1 MNYAR
6 IHWRERI
13 LPRDTQRPR
22 GGAQPTGTAQRGMN
36 IHVVHPGP
44 GAPAKTPTFVF
55 LCCAR
60 GTYARTIRRPPQTAS
75 PMTNL
80 EDLRKQLGAIDR
92 EIIAL
97 LARRQEISAQVGRYK
112 HDAGIP
118 TRDFAQE
125 VRVISRAREQAE
137 TAGLPGD
144 LAENIVR
151 LLINASLSRQ
161 ERVRL
166 VARGRGQGHKALV
179 VGGGGKMGRWFCE
192 FLSSQGYAVTVA
204 DPRRT
209 PRKLPHVS
217 RWQEAPG
224 EFELTVIAAPVAASA
239 RILADMEQ
247 ARCRGLIFDIAS
259 IKDPVKEALRRMAA
273 TGMKVASIHPMFG
286 PDTDLLSGCHILLM
300 DMGAPE
306 AAEAAADVFA
316 GTMVEILRVPV
327 DEHDQLIAWVLG
339 VSHAINL
346 AFINALQESGQQAP
360 ALARMS
366 STTFDAQLA
375 VARAVA
381 GDNPHLYFEI
391 QKLNPH
397 GAEVLGELVAAVE
410 KLSRAVRDGNEAEFV
425 RMMESGR
432 RYLANRK

>member
-1 MNYAR
+1 M
-6 IHWRERI
+6 
-13 LPRDTQRPR
+13 P
-22 GGAQPTGTAQRGMN
+22 
-36 IHVVHPGP
+36 
-44 GAPAKTPTFVF
+44 
-55 LCCAR
+55 
-60 GTYARTIRRPPQTAS
+60 
-75 PMTNL
+75 NL

-97 LARRQEISAQVGRYK
+97 LAERQELSAQVGKVK

-118 TRDFAQE
+118 SRDFAQE
-125 VRVISRAREQAE
+125 VRVVGRARAQAE
-137 TAGLPGD
+137 KAGLPGD

-151 LLINASLSRQ
+151 LLIDASLSRQ

-166 VARGRGQGHKALV
+166 QARGQGQGHKALV

-204 DPRRT
+204 DPGET
-209 PRKLPHVS
+209 PRKLPRVS
-217 RWQEAPG
+217 HWQEAPG
-224 EFELTVIAAPVAASA
+224 EFELTVIAAPVTVSAA
-239 RILADMEQ
+239 ILAEMEQ
-247 ARCRGLIFDIAS
+247 ARHPGLIFDIAS
-259 IKDPVKEALRRMAA
+259 IKDPVKDVLRGMA
-273 TGMKVASIHPMFG
+273 TVGMRVASIHPMFG

-300 DMGAPE
+300 DVGSSDAAAA
-306 AAEAAADVFA
+306 AAEVFA

-346 AFINALQESGQQAP
+346 AFINALEESGQQAP
-360 ALARMS
+360 TLARMS

-397 GAEVLGELVAAVE
+397 GAEVLGELAGTVE
-410 KLSRAVRDGNEAEFV
+410 KLSRVVREGNEAEFV
-425 RMMESGR
+425 RIMESGR
-432 RYLANRK
+432 RYLADRK